1 LQKDDEISR
10 IVLMIIILF
19 FLWLAKVR
27 NKKSG
32 CKKISLGHAAI
43 SILSQAAYL
52 QVLRE
57 NSRAL
62 RAQTVRPHLRQP
74 AKV

>member
-1 LQKDDEISR
+1 
-10 IVLMIIILF
+10 
-19 FLWLAKVR
+19 
-27 NKKSG
+27 
-32 CKKISLGHAAI
+32 
-43 SILSQAAYL
+43 L